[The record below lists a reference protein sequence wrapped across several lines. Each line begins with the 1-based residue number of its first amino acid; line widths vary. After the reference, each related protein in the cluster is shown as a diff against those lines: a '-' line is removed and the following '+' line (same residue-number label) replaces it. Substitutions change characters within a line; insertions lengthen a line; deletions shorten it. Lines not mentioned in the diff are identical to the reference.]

1 MRRGDKPTKLCEA
14 EARCCIVQGCGRTHY
29 GLGLCKAHLAQFHRH
44 GKITNLIIQRRPKV
58 SGTCSHP
65 GCERP
70 IKKAQL
76 RLCELHYRR
85 VFKAERE
92 EKCSVDGCERP
103 LHSRGMCMTHYSRWY
118 RYGSP
123 DIVNRWGQRKQR
135 LREEGVNA

>member
-14 EARCCIVQGCGRTHY
+14 EERCCIVQGCGRTHY

-70 IKKAQL
+70 
-76 RLCELHYRR
+76 
-85 VFKAERE
+85 
-92 EKCSVDGCERP
+92 